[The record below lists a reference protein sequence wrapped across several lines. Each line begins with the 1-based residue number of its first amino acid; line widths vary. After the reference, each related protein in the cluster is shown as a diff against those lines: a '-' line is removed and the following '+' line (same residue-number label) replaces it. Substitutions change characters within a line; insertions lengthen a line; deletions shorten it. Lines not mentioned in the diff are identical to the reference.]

1 MDEREELEIE
11 IKDDDKKED
20 GDKKVDEDSKLSN
33 IVQEEL
39 NQFIAEQNDDEDP
52 EQSSKEKD
60 AKDESNNQ
68 EAPVGDVSIEES
80 SQK

>member
-33 IVQEEL
+33 IVQ
-39 NQFIAEQNDDEDP
+39 
-52 EQSSKEKD
+52 
-60 AKDESNNQ
+60 
-68 EAPVGDVSIEES
+68 
-80 SQK
+80 